1 MEIHQLTMPARELES
16 GVGFVHQRSV
26 RETYPKHTHTFF
38 EFFYILKGKAIHH
51 INGQQL
57 VLDEGTLVFIR
68 PKDIHQYAFFN
79 QFDMELVS
87 LGVPPAQ
94 VEEICALLKLDMK
107 IFTSPELPPQLSL
120 IGDAHWQVSRQL
132 LQVGKMPE
140 GLERWR
146 YFRSLLPGLLY
157 QIAYV
162 KNQTTPIPAWLAH
175 LVDLMSLPE
184 HFVQGLPHMV
194 QLSRVTQEHL
204 NRSCRKYLGL
214 SPTAFINL
222 RRIHYSAELLESG
235 SDILDACYQSG
246 FNHVSYFY
254 RVFQNILHCTPGE
267 FISKRNHSDS
277 DSFACLPF

>member
-1 MEIHQLTMPARELES
+1 MPARELES

-107 IFTSPELPPQLSL
+107 IFTFPELLHQLSL

-140 GLERWR
+140 AMGISRQR
-146 YFRSLLPGLLY
+146 KSSSVRS
-157 QIAYV
+157 
-162 KNQTTPIPAWLAH
+162 
-175 LVDLMSLPE
+175 
-184 HFVQGLPHMV
+184 
-194 QLSRVTQEHL
+194 RL
-204 NRSCRKYLGL
+204 N
-214 SPTAFINL
+214 I
-222 RRIHYSAELLESG
+222 
-235 SDILDACYQSG
+235 
-246 FNHVSYFY
+246 
-254 RVFQNILHCTPGE
+254 
-267 FISKRNHSDS
+267 
-277 DSFACLPF
+277 